1 MKREEYEAKILEKLK
16 EVRTIFREYDNRDK
30 ALLNMC
36 IIGDNYITFNNSFNN
51 SSEEFPLDVTLI
63 DEEVYHF
70 GN

>member
-1 MKREEYEAKILEKLK
+1 MNREECESKILEKLK
-16 EVRTIFREYDNRDK
+16 EVR